1 MDLLEVPLDALA
13 FRLYSLP
20 AAAAA
25 ARSDWACLV
34 LLAAAAAAA
43 ALGLWGIRAVGSKP
57 DPPTPTSPPPP
68 PVPSLPVC
76 PSENQTPVGREVAAA
91 AWTAS
96 CHVEEARSPKS
107 RFMAYYA
114 ASTDSLYEDCADG
127 GGLGEGEEEDV
138 DSVSDVDRRVTAPWS
153 GGGCGLEWAVVKRRG
168 DLGWY
173 RYQDM
178 TALDG
183 SVVKLWDGRD
193 GGLTATAGRRLPR
206 RP

>member
-1 MDLLEVPLDALA
+1 MDLLEVPLDAIA

-43 ALGLWGIRAVGSKP
+43 ALGLWGIRVVGSKP

-76 PSENQTPVGREVAAA
+76 PPESLTPVGKEAAAA
-91 AWTAS
+91 AWRAS
-96 CHVEEARSPKS
+96 CHVEEASTPKS

-114 ASTDSLYEDCADG
+114 ASTDSLYEDCARGD
-127 GGLGEGEEEDV
+127 GLGEGEEEDV

-153 GGGCGLEWAVVKRRG
+153 GGVCGLEWAVVQRRG

-193 GGLTATAGRRLPR
+193 GGLTATAGRRLRR